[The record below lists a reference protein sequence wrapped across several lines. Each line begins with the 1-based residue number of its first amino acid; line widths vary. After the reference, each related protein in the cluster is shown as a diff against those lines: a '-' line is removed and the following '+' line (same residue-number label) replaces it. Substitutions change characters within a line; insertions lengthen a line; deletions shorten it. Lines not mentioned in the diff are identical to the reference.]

1 MPQVFALTWI
11 DVLIATIPFAAIYI
25 HHFFGSLNTHKT
37 LKVLLHPV
45 TLLSSFVLI
54 VVYFSHF

>member
-1 MPQVFALTWI
+1 MPQIFALTWI

-25 HHFFGSLNTHKT
+25 HHFFDSANVHKA
-37 LKVLLHPV
+37 LKFLLHPL

-54 VVYFSHF
+54 VVCFSRF